1 MVCPFGQKG
10 FGDCL
15 TSVSIRQLDL
25 TWKGSTIS
33 LDGAK
38 AYLSFIYKTRTR
50 RASLTVP
57 GGGHIG
63 NGCVRDLLLL
73 IAGRKNRR
81 TAAGPRLL
89 PVRSVFEAA
98 GPAKLQ
104 IGTQTMPLSEIA
116 EAWEAP
122 GKRRIVVTIQ

>member
-1 MVCPFGQKG
+1 MVCPFGQKD

-15 TSVSIRQLDL
+15 ASVSIRQLNL

-50 RASLTVP
+50 RASLTVL
-57 GGGHIG
+57 GAI
-63 NGCVRDLLLL
+63 
-73 IAGRKNRR
+73 K
-81 TAAGPRLL
+81 
-89 PVRSVFEAA
+89 SVFEAA

-122 GKRRIVVTIQ
+122 GKPRIVVTIQ